1 MIGRRPDS
9 GSVAGSVTQ
18 GRADIKGPQP
28 EDFAGETLG
37 RAALIAGDAVGEG
50 NRAGYAALLTDE
62 GIKMAHECMHVYAYG
77 YTQTHSHIYEY
88 MYISISI
95 CLYMYI
101 CIISVLCLTLFRY
114 YLT

>member
-62 GIKMAHECMHVYAYG
+62 GMKMARECMHVYAYG
-77 YTQTHSHIYEY
+77 YTQTHSHIY
-88 MYISISI
+88 MN
-95 CLYMYI
+95 I
-101 CIISVLCLTLFRY
+101 CIYLYLSVYTCIY
-114 YLT
+114 V